1 MKNLNRILFVIP
13 FILFSCASPYLK
25 NYDPILTF
33 LETEKLD
40 KHKNYVL
47 QMDKKSNT
55 EPLRLFNGSDSLAH
69 YLPKKLTHDTF
80 HSKHWKTMCKTYSN
94 DTIIKYWRKEDFK
107 EYNFTLESSKILY
120 SKVYYE
126 NYLNNPENAD
136 KIIKVSEPLYYWN
149 KKYLL
154 FSYDIGYLYSGSN
167 SKVIIMK
174 KEKNKYVF
182 YGSLGDYIY
191 N

>member
-1 MKNLNRILFVIP
+1 MKKLKQTIFIFP

-25 NYDPILTF
+25 NYEPILNF
-33 LETEKLD
+33 FETQKLD

-47 QMDKKSNT
+47 QKDKKSNT
-55 EPLRLFNGSDSLAH
+55 EPLRIFNGSNGLVH
-69 YLPKKLTHDTF
+69 YLPENQTHGIF
-80 HSKHWKTMCKTYSN
+80 NSKHWKKIYTTYGN
-94 DTIIKYWRKEDFK
+94 DIIIKYWKKEDFK
-107 EYNFTLESSKILY
+107 EYNFTLEKSKILY

-126 NYLNNPENAD
+126 NYLNNPEKAYEV
-136 KIIKVSEPLYYWN
+136 IKLSEPLYYRN
-149 KKYLL
+149 KKYIL
-154 FSYDIGYLYSGSN
+154 FSYDIGYLYNGSN

-182 YGSLGDYIY
+182 YGYLSDYVH

>member
-55 EPLRLFNGSDSLAH
+55 EPLRLFNGTDGLAH
-69 YLPKKLTHDTF
+69 YFPKKTTHDTF
-80 HSKHWKTMCKTYSN
+80 HSKH
-94 DTIIKYWRKEDFK
+94 
-107 EYNFTLESSKILY
+107 
-120 SKVYYE
+120 
-126 NYLNNPENAD
+126 
-136 KIIKVSEPLYYWN
+136 
-149 KKYLL
+149 
-154 FSYDIGYLYSGSN
+154 
-167 SKVIIMK
+167 
-174 KEKNKYVF
+174 
-182 YGSLGDYIY
+182 
-191 N
+191 